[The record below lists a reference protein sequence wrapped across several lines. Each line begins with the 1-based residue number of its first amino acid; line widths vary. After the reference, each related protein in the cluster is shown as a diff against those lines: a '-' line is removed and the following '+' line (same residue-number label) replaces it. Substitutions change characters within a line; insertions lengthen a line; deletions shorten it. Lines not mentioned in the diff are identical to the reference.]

1 MIKEIIQLNR
11 YNKNFKKEHPDYFY
25 EDGITVFC
33 GVQGAGKTL
42 SAVKYCLE
50 LLDRYPKSILV
61 SNVQINRSDLKNRV
75 MKWNG
80 LESLAN
86 IQNDEF
92 GVIYLIDEMH
102 LIFNSLESKQI
113 PIEVFATIS
122 QQRKQ
127 RKCIVGTSQLFL
139 RMAKPFREQV
149 KNVVFCSP
157 CFFGY
162 KILNEWVEGDD
173 IIETPDGVI
182 FDRQKN
188 KSFYK
193 SEELYNIYDTYAV
206 IERGAGG
213 YSLYDTTTNIHK
225 INRKER
231 KKYGY

>member
-1 MIKEIIQLNR
+1 MIKQMIALHK
-11 YNKNFKKEHPDYFY
+11 YNKRFKLEHPDYFY

-42 SAVKYCLE
+42 SAVKYCVE
-50 LLDRYPKSILV
+50 LLDRYPKAIMV
-61 SNVQINRSDLKNRV
+61 SNVHINRPDLENRIL
-75 MKWNG
+75 KWKG
-80 LESLAN
+80 LESLAKV
-86 IQNDEF
+86 QNGEY

-149 KNVVFCSP
+149 KQVVFCSP
-157 CFFGY
+157 CFFGF
-162 KILNEWVEGDD
+162 KILNEWVDGDD
-173 IIETPDGVI
+173 IMEVNDGVL
-182 FDRQKN
+182 FENQKN
-188 KSFYK
+188 TSFYK
-193 SEELYNIYDTYAV
+193 SEELYNLYDTYAV
-206 IERGAGG
+206 IERGAGS
-213 YSLYDTTTNIHK
+213 YNLYDTTLNTHK
-225 INRKER
+225 LTKKEV

>member
-1 MIKEIIQLNR
+1 MIKQILELR
-11 YNKNFKKEHPDYFY
+11 KYNKDFKLNHPDYFK

-42 SAVKYCLE
+42 SAVRYCVDLLE
-50 LLDRYPKSILV
+50 AYPKSILV
-61 SNVQINRSDLKNRV
+61 SNVQINREDLKNRII
-75 MKWNG
+75 KWNG
-80 LESLAN
+80 LESLKN
-86 IQNDEF
+86 VQNGEY

-157 CFFGY
+157 ALFGY
-162 KILNEWVEGDD
+162 KILNEWVAGEDV
-173 IIETPDGVI
+173 IETPDGVL
-182 FDRQKN
+182 FDRCRN
-188 KSFYK
+188 VSFYK
-193 SEELYNIYDTYAV
+193 SPDLYNLYDTYAV
-206 IERGAGG
+206 VERGAGG
-213 YSLYDTTTNIHK
+213 YSLYDTTNNTHRLS
-225 INRKER
+225 RKE
-231 KKYGY
+231 KKIYGY